1 MDSLDKIDPAT
12 AALVLI
18 DLQKGIMRMPVAPH
32 AAADVLARAVKL
44 VERFRALKAPVVQV
58 RVGFSADFGDALRQP
73 VDQPPQLPPG
83 GFPQDW
89 MEIPAELGPA
99 ATDILIVKRQWNAF
113 FGTELDLQLRRRN
126 IRTFVLAG
134 ISTNIGVEATARA
147 GWELG
152 YHLLLAEDAM
162 SSTSETAHKY
172 SVTTILPRLGRVRPT
187 AEILA
192 ALA

>member
-1 MDSLDKIDPAT
+1 M
-12 AALVLI
+12 
-18 DLQKGIMRMPVAPH
+18 
-32 AAADVLARAVKL
+32 AAAAIQGFHRAARTSAG
-44 VERFRALKAPVVQV
+44 
-58 RVGFSADFGDALRQP
+58 VGND
-73 VDQPPQLPPG
+73 
-83 GFPQDW
+83 
-89 MEIPAELGPA
+89 
-99 ATDILIVKRQWNAF
+99 
-113 FGTELDLQLRRRN
+113 
-126 IRTFVLAG
+126 G